1 MTRLCLRLLVVI
13 ILSLCITLTG
23 SVLFAWEGGH
33 SHGPTPGP
41 APSGP
46 PARPPAGPP
55 TSPPQLGGGA
65 TFPGGPP
72 SLIYNQ
78 PGTRVEGGTPDLG
91 PKQGVDTINVYVKLI
106 QVVNSNDAR
115 IDTVT
120 WRVPRG
126 QSCVEA
132 SEHRAQLIAAAM
144 RESQRM
150 GNIPKNHSIIIGRV
164 SGYNVGIGSL
174 HTYNVTE
181 INDQNGNVV
190 KSIEVD
196 NYVTPLVIPHGKV
209 NWADHYNQILITI
222 PAKTR

>member
-1 MTRLCLRLLVVI
+1 MKRLCLRLLMVI
-13 ILSLCITLTG
+13 ILSLYITG
-23 SVLFAWEGGH
+23 SVLFAWEGSH

-55 TSPPQLGGGA
+55 SSPPQLGGGSSV
-65 TFPGGPP
+65 PGGPP
-72 SLIYNQ
+72 SLIYNP
-78 PGTRVEGGTPDLG
+78 PGTSVEGGTADLG
-91 PKQGVDTINVYVKLI
+91 PKQAVDTISVYIRLI
-106 QVVNSNDAR
+106 QVVNSSDAG

-144 RESQRM
+144 RELQRN
-150 GNIPKNHSIIIGRV
+150 GNIPQTHSVIIGRV
-164 SGYNVGIGSL
+164 SGYKVGIGSL

-181 INDQNGNVV
+181 INDKDGNVV

-196 NYVTPLVIPHGKV
+196 NYVTNLVIPHRKV
-209 NWADHYNQILITI
+209 NWADHYNEILITI
-222 PAKTR
+222 PAQTR